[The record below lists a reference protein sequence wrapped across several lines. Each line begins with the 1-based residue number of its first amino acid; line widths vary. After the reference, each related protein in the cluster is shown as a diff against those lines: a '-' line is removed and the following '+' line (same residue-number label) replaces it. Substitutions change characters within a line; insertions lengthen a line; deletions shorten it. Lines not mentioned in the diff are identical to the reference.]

1 MTDAAWV
8 KELAMQLGADLCG
21 IAPVH
26 RFDSALAEFLQKAV
40 P

>member
-1 MTDAAWV
+1 VADAAWV

-21 IAPVH
+21 IVSVH
-26 RFDSALAEFLQKAV
+26 RFDSAPAEFLQKAV

>member
-1 MTDAAWV
+1 VTDAAWV
-8 KELAMQLGADLCG
+8 KELATLLGADLYG

-26 RFDSALAEFLQKAV
+26 RFDGAPAGFLQKAV